1 MAQTTIVNLLTQT
14 AHPGPD
20 STSVNIQGEK
30 QQAAAY
36 YLANRDLQTITWH
49 FSGTFQ
55 GICKIQA
62 SLENDPGES
71 DWFDVYTPDT
81 SSELDGYHNLTG
93 NFVWLRAIVN
103 DWTQGTI
110 QLVTAS
116 Y

>member
-1 MAQTTIVNLLTQT
+1 MAQTTTVVLIPQT
-14 AHPGPD
+14 AHPGGS
-20 STSVNIQGEK
+20 STAEIYGGE

-55 GICKIQA
+55 GDCKIQA
-62 SLENDPGES
+62 SLETDPGNG
-71 DWFDVYTPDT
+71 DWFDVYEINTT
-81 SSELDGYHNLTG
+81 SALDGYHNLNG
-93 NFVWLRAIVN
+93 NFVWLRAVVSN
-103 DWTQGTI
+103 WTQGTV